1 MTVWKSVLLTLVPI
15 LLTGCKVT
23 VSSDHDR
30 SDDHSSFTPGF
41 FFDARDT
48 GDHFPDSDW
57 NRDTHAQACISE
69 PLYFETDSGR
79 VRVYGSPAYSE
90 TDFRAAATELE
101 RHIDGVLGRFQ
112 LRWHEFV
119 EDRSAA
125 APYPGQILACLTD
138 SVSPDQL
145 AEASI
150 SAVSISPHYSHWPY
164 GTDSIFS
171 HQLAHFVQENLS
183 RYSAR
188 YTLLPYWFAEG
199 QASVVA
205 GEPIASPYQHYD
217 YDPLDDATLADAAP
231 ADYRFEHYA
240 LAYHYLEEA
249 NDPLAMT
256 ILLDLIQLIDW
267 EGGFEGY
274 TDSGESWAFVEAFN
288 AAGLVD
294 HRNQALTWQRYKTDY
309 HYLLSHSY

>member
-1 MTVWKSVLLTLVPI
+1 MRACKGALLALIPVI
-15 LLTGCKVT
+15 LAGCKVS
-23 VSSDHDR
+23 VSSGHDH
-30 SDDHSSFTPGF
+30 SDDYSHSTPGF

-57 NRDTHAQACISE
+57 DLDTHAEACIDE
-69 PLYFETDSGR
+69 PLYFESDSGR

-101 RHIDGVLGRFQ
+101 RHIDGVLGHYQ
-112 LRWHEFV
+112 LRWQEFV

-125 APYPGQILACLTD
+125 VPYPHQILGCLTE
-138 SVSPDQL
+138 SVLPDDF
-145 AEASI
+145 AEASV
-150 SAVSISPHYSHWPY
+150 SAVSISPHHRQWPY
-164 GTDSIFS
+164 KTGQIIS
-171 HQLAHFVQENLS
+171 HQLSHFVQENLS
-183 RYSAR
+183 RYDAR
-188 YTLLPYWFAEG
+188 HPLLPYWFAEG
-199 QASVVA
+199 QAAVVA
-205 GEPIASPYQHYD
+205 GEPMASPYQHYD
-217 YDPLDDATLADAAP
+217 YDPLDDATLLDAGP

-240 LAYHYLEEA
+240 LAYRYLEDA
-249 NDPLAMT
+249 NGALAMT

-267 EGGFEGY
+267 EDGFEGH
-274 TDSGESWAFVEAFN
+274 TDTGETWAFVEAFN

>member
-1 MTVWKSVLLTLVPI
+1 MTAWKGVLLALVP
-15 LLTGCKVT
+15 LVLAGCKVT

-30 SDDHSSFTPGF
+30 WDDHSPFSPGF

-57 NRDTHAQACISE
+57 SLDAHAEACIAE

-112 LRWHEFV
+112 LRWPEFV

-125 APYPGQILACLTD
+125 APYPGQVLGCLTG
-138 SVSPDQL
+138 SVSPDQV
-145 AEASI
+145 AEASLA
-150 SAVSISPHYSHWPY
+150 AVSISPHHGQWPY
-164 GTDSIFS
+164 ETGRIIS
-171 HQLAHFVQENLS
+171 HQLSHFVQENLS
-183 RYSAR
+183 RYDAR
-188 YTLLPYWFAEG
+188 HTLLPYWFAEG

-217 YDPLDDATLADAAP
+217 YDPLEDATLLDAGA

-240 LAYHYLEEA
+240 LAYRYLEDA
-249 NDPLAMT
+249 NGPLAMT
-256 ILLDLIQLIDW
+256 VLLDLIQLIDW

-274 TDSGESWAFVEAFN
+274 TSEGETWAFVEAFN

-294 HRNQALTWQRYKTDY
+294 HRNQALTWERYKTDY